1 MTEKNHN
8 TGLRFALLLTVFCAL
23 GPFTLDMYLS
33 AFPQIVHS
41 FGTTAT
47 LVQTSLTAGLVGL
60 AFGQVVIGT
69 LSDSH
74 GRRKPLLFSMIV
86 YALSSLGCALAPT
99 IEIFLALRFVQGF
112 AGSAGLVIARAMVRD
127 RMSGLELTKF
137 FALLSTVNS
146 AAPLLSPLVGGVLV
160 GFVSWQGVFVFTA
173 LVGLYLTLVT
183 LWKVEETLPVERR
196 VRNHVGTILQN
207 YRELLTHRTFVGY
220 ALASG
225 VLYAGMFG
233 YIAAS
238 PFVFQNLYGLSPQV
252 FSVVFALNGV
262 GIMVGAQVVRLL
274 AGRVSER
281 GILKLGMAL
290 NTLAS
295 VAVLVL
301 VIFHGPLI
309 PLIVGL
315 FALNLALGIVGP
327 ISFRLAIESQRHVAG
342 TASAILGV
350 LPFLLGAVAS
360 PLAGLAGE
368 FSALPLGLLVLG
380 CNLLALGFLVTLTRR
395 SSQN

>member
-1 MTEKNHN
+1 MPEQNQSN
-8 TGLRFALLLTVFCAL
+8 GLRFALLLTVFCAL

-41 FGTTAT
+41 FGTTVT

-60 AFGQVVIGT
+60 AFGQVIIGT

-74 GRRKPLLFSMIV
+74 GRRKPLLFSMVV
-86 YALSSLGCALAPT
+86 YTISSLGCALAPNMET
-99 IEIFLALRFVQGF
+99 FLTLRFVQGF

-127 RMSGLELTKF
+127 RMSGLSLTKF

-146 AAPLLSPLVGGVLV
+146 AAPLLSPLVGGLLV
-160 GFVSWQGVFVFTA
+160 GFVAWRGVFLFTS

-183 LWKVEETLPVERR
+183 VWKVKETLPVERR
-196 VRNHVGTILQN
+196 VRNHVGAILQN

-238 PFVFQNLYGLSPQV
+238 PFVFQNLYGLSPQA

-262 GIMVGAQVVRLL
+262 GIMVGP
-274 AGRVSER
+274 
-281 GILKLGMAL
+281 K
-290 NTLAS
+290 
-295 VAVLVL
+295 
-301 VIFHGPLI
+301 
-309 PLIVGL
+309 
-315 FALNLALGIVGP
+315 
-327 ISFRLAIESQRHVAG
+327 SFDSLR
-342 TASAILGV
+342 
-350 LPFLLGAVAS
+350 
-360 PLAGLAGE
+360 GE
-368 FSALPLGLLVLG
+368 FQNGESS
-380 CNLLALGFLVTLTRR
+380 NLEWH
-395 SSQN
+395 